1 MLAALPQ
8 LASIKLDL
16 DSVGPI
22 GPRQNN
28 VANNTSFRHEEDC
41 EFLLRWAYLD
51 SLLSVFTGKES
62 WFAGHQ
68 HGGTIVPRVLKLR
81 CFQRA
86 RGTGKPSSLFSFR
99 QWECEFKMAL
109 IVRHCGKAVVW

>member
-1 MLAALPQ
+1 MLAALPH
-8 LASIKLDL
+8 LASIKFDL
-16 DSVGPI
+16 DFVGTI

-28 VANNTSFRHEEDC
+28 VANDASFRHEGDY
-41 EFLLRWAYLD
+41 EFLLRCAYLD

-62 WFAGHQ
+62 EFAGHQ
-68 HGGTIVPRVLKLR
+68 HGGTIVPRVLA

-86 RGTGKPSSLFSFR
+86 RGTGKPRRLFPFR

-109 IVRHCGKAVVW
+109 IVCHYRKAVVC